1 MYNYSKKHE
10 LIINIIIPIII
21 FIYTY
26 YLHAVFLNMC
36 TPLSGAAADSGKLTQ
51 GTCHEEAGE

>member
-21 FIYTY
+21 YIYTY
-26 YLHAVFLNMC
+26 YLHAVFFKYVHTIVRRC
-36 TPLSGAAADSGKLTQ
+36 SGLRKADSGNLS
-51 GTCHEEAGE
+51 